1 MILSFRLAFRYLI
14 SPEKGS
20 FSSFASWLSIA
31 GLGIG
36 ISALLLTAS
45 IINGFEK
52 TIAKKIISFDGDARL
67 KHILGEYLSLED
79 EKLKIILADL
89 SKKYNTYPFIR
100 GVTMIRYKAEADGI
114 ILEGTSVIPPSIKV
128 IWFVEQQDRGLSPGE
143 IIIGRQLAKLLN
155 GELGDKV
162 FLDHFIQQ
170 SGRRI
175 LPLKIVGIYESG
187 LSEYEKTFVYLT
199 IEDAQSALGLEKNY
213 VSGWTLFNNSA
224 LKLELPELF
233 YPLILETWMERHS
246 LLIDWINFQRYP
258 AFIMFG
264 LITFV
269 GIVNIFAGLS
279 MIIIE
284 KKTQI
289 AILMAQGYSNSGI
302 QNIFIIQGGF
312 IGVLSSL
319 FGGLVSMLIIFL
331 QMKFEIF
338 TIPEDIYFMDKIPM
352 MFDGFVFTIIVFL
365 SFLFC
370 MVASWW
376 PSKMIAKLSPSFLLH
391 SK

>member
-1 MILSFRLAFRYLI
+1 MILSFRFAFRYLV
-14 SPEKGS
+14 SPKSGS

-67 KHILGEYLSLED
+67 KHILGKHLSLED
-79 EKLKIILADL
+79 KKLKIILADL
-89 SKKYNTYPFIR
+89 SKNYNIYPFIR
-100 GVTMIRYKAEADGI
+100 GITMIRSGIEADGI
-114 ILEGTSVIPPSIKV
+114 IIEGIPIIAPSIKV
-128 IWFVEQQDRGLSPGE
+128 IWSIEKEDRKLNSGE
-143 IIIGRQLAKLLN
+143 IVIGKQLAKLLN
-155 GELGDKV
+155 VELGNKV
-162 FLDHFIQQ
+162 FLDNFNEQ

-175 LPLKIVGIYESG
+175 FPLKIVGLYESG
-187 LSEYEKTFVYLT
+187 LSEYEKTLAYLSV
-199 IEDAQSALGLEKNY
+199 EDAQSALGLDKKH
-213 VSGWTLFNNSA
+213 VSGWIVFNNSES
-224 LKLELPELF
+224 KLELSEVF

-264 LITFV
+264 LITVV

-289 AILMAQGYSNSGI
+289 AILMAQGYSDSDI
-302 QNIFIIQGGF
+302 ENIFIIQGGF
-312 IGVLSSL
+312 IGILASL
-319 FGGLVSMLIIFL
+319 FGGLLSILIIFL
-331 QMKFEIF
+331 QMKYEIL
-338 TIPEDIYFMDKIPM
+338 TIPKDIYFMDKIPM
-352 MFDGFVFTIIVFL
+352 IFDGFVFTSIVFL

-376 PSKMIAKLSPSFLLH
+376 PSKMIAKLSPSFLLL